1 MTFPSCTFHPEELI
15 GLLIIPIT
23 PSPRKISQS
32 LLFRIKVIKS
42 QEKKNETT
50 SAPDRQA
57 SVGVLR
63 RILVTTD
70 DEEGRSPDEEE
81 VVSLL

>member
-1 MTFPSCTFHPEELI
+1 MRQRGTIFPELD
-15 GLLIIPIT
+15 IILY
-23 PSPRKISQS
+23 SPHKISQS
-32 LLFRIKVIKS
+32 LLFRIKMIKS

-70 DEEGRSPDEEE
+70 DDEGR
-81 VVSLL
+81 

>member
-1 MTFPSCTFHPEELI
+1 MRQRVTIFPELDTI
-15 GLLIIPIT
+15 LH
-23 PSPRKISQS
+23 SPHKISQS
-32 LLFRIKVIKS
+32 LLLRIKVIKN

-70 DEEGRSPDEEE
+70 DDEGR
-81 VVSLL
+81 

>member
-1 MTFPSCTFHPEELI
+1 VDKKCST
-15 GLLIIPIT
+15 
-23 PSPRKISQS
+23 KINDSQS
-32 LLFRIKVIKS
+32 LLFRIKVVKS
-42 QEKKNETT
+42 REKKNETT

-70 DEEGRSPDEEE
+70 DDDGRSPEEEE